1 MELSTHNQSISTSRP
16 TNGGRILCA
25 LTLLLLC
32 AAKPAHSQPEAP
44 EIPDVA
50 VLKSLPIDLDADS
63 SEFDR
68 KRNRLVFRGLQI
80 RQGPLR
86 IEADEATAT
95 RLDFENTRW
104 EFSGNVR
111 IENTGSTAWADRAD
125 ILFQEHRIRSAEMTG
140 APVRFQQISLPNADT
155 GEITTTNG
163 RANAMSYDVDSGVVS
178 MTDDAWLS
186 DGANEVSGDRIAYDL
201 IREIIIADADDNG
214 QVRMK
219 IIPPEGEL
227 KLPGVDDVK

>member
-1 MELSTHNQSISTSRP
+1 VPAPGNRV
-16 TNGGRILCA
+16 RIPG
-25 LTLLLLC
+25 TLLLIMLC
-32 AAKPAHSQPEAP
+32 AINPGFAQPTVPEAP
-44 EIPDVA
+44 DMA
-50 VLKSLPIDLDADS
+50 LLKSLPIDLDADS

-104 EFSGNVR
+104 EFTGNVR

-125 ILFQEHRIRSAEMTG
+125 ILFQEHRIRSAQMTG
-140 APVRFQQISLPNADT
+140 APVRFQQISLAKDDS
-155 GEITTTNG
+155 GDITTTKG
-163 RANAMSYDVDSGVVS
+163 RANAMEYDVDGGVVS

-186 DGANEVSGDRIAYDL
+186 DGSNEVSGDRIAYDL
-201 IREIIIADADDNG
+201 NREIIIADADGSG

-219 IIPPEGEL
+219 IIPPEGDL
-227 KLPGVDDVK
+227 NLPGVDDIK

>member
-1 MELSTHNQSISTSRP
+1 MENSTHNPSILNSVP
-16 TNGGRILCA
+16 TNGGRLLGALVIGILCMVEP
-25 LTLLLLC
+25 TW
-32 AAKPAHSQPEAP
+32 SQPTAPEAP
-44 EIPDVA
+44 DLEL
-50 VLKSLPIDLDADS
+50 LKSLPIDLDADS

-68 KRNRLVFRGLQI
+68 QRNRLVFRGLQI

-86 IEADEATAT
+86 IDADEATAT
-95 RLDFENTRW
+95 RLDFENTHW

-140 APVRFQQISLPNADT
+140 APVRFRQISLAKDES
-155 GEITTTNG
+155 GDITTTNG
-163 RANAMSYDVDSGVVS
+163 RANAMAYDVDAGVVS

-186 DGANEVSGDRIAYDL
+186 DGSNEVSGDRIAYDL
-201 IREIIIADADDNG
+201 NREIIIADADGSG

-219 IIPPEGEL
+219 IIPPEGDM
-227 KLPGVDDVK
+227 KLPGVDDIK

>member
-1 MELSTHNQSISTSRP
+1 MEHSPLKQSTSNSLQA
-16 TNGGRILCA
+16 NGGRLPGVLMLGMLCMTGSA
-25 LTLLLLC
+25 W
-32 AAKPAHSQPEAP
+32 AQPAAP
-44 EIPDVA
+44 EVPDLEL
-50 VLKSLPIDLDADS
+50 LKSLPIDLDADS

-68 KRNRLVFRGLQI
+68 KRGRLVFHGLQI

-86 IEADEATAT
+86 IDADEATAT
-95 RLDFENTRW
+95 RLDFENTHW

-140 APVRFQQISLPNADT
+140 TPVRFQQISLAKDDT
-155 GEITTTNG
+155 GGITTTKG
-163 RANAMSYDVDSGVVS
+163 RANAMAYDVDNGVVS

-186 DGANEVSGDRIAYDL
+186 DGSNEVSGDRIAYDL
-201 IREIIIADADDNG
+201 NREIIIADADGSG

-219 IIPPEGEL
+219 IIPPEGDL
-227 KLPGVDDVK
+227 KLPGVDDIK